1 MCPRTRTGSRCR
13 TRRRRGHARR
23 GESVSLT
30 FTLPG
35 PDATRRRFEATG
47 QPIQSA
53 EAGQGSVVVI
63 RDVTDR
69 SLRQRQS

>member
-1 MCPRTRTGSRCR
+1 M
-13 TRRRRGHARR
+13 
-23 GESVSLT
+23 T
-30 FTLPG
+30 FTRPG
-35 PDATRRRFEATG
+35 LDGTRRRFEATG

-53 EAGQGSVVVI
+53 EAGQGGVVVI